1 MIKYDWEV
9 RIKYEWECR
18 IKYDL
23 EGIIKHDWEG
33 RIYDLEDIIKYDW
46 EGRIYD
52 LEGRIEYDWEA
63 GWDFFLCFLW
73 TVVES
78 SIFPVKYTGYQ
89 TEYFILDT
97 FQNLV
102 AS

>member
-73 TVVES
+73 TVVVS
-78 SIFPVKYTGYQ
+78 AVFPVKFTGQ
-89 TEYFILDT
+89 TAYSTRDT
-97 FQNLV
+97 FQSLV
-102 AS
+102 AF